1 MLIGCRTHR
10 LALLV
15 ALSSCL
21 PLAARA
27 DEASRHA
34 KAEEVIALLHT
45 EKGVQQV
52 ADNISKEVAQA
63 ADKAVGTDPTPDKK
77 AKLDQFEQ
85 QAHQL
90 VEAQLGW
97 KALQPGFVD
106 IYAKAFTDE
115 QLDGIIAF
123 YKSPAGSALL
133 TEMPDINTQIGQL
146 GDSHVKAVQ
155 PQLQQLYANFKQS
168 LAAPAPSLGPAASPA
183 VTPK

>member
-1 MLIGCRTHR
+1 MLIGRRTYR

-15 ALSSCL
+15 SLASCL

-27 DEASRHA
+27 DEASRHT
-34 KAEEVIALLHT
+34 KAEEVIALLHS
-45 EKGVQQV
+45 ERGVQQV
-52 ADNISKEVAQA
+52 ADNISKQVAQA
-63 ADKAVGTDPTPDKK
+63 AEKAVGTDPTPDKK

-90 VEAQLGW
+90 IEAQLGW

-123 YKSPAGSALL
+123 YKSPAGAALL
-133 TEMPDINTQIGQL
+133 ANMPDVNTQIGQL
-146 GDSHVKAVQ
+146 GSSHVNAVQ
-155 PQLQQLYANFKQS
+155 PQLQQLYSTFKQS